1 MHCMIDIETLG
12 TKAESVVLTIGALRF
27 DPNSDVDPTDGLHLY
42 LNVDEQ
48 TEAGR
53 LVSEDTLQWWSEQAE
68 EVRSDVFRED
78 GRSTVKQ
85 ALDSLYTFVKDA
97 EAVWAQGPTFDMII
111 LENLYASHGRSAPW
125 RYSKVRDSRTLF
137 AVLGDPRGSFPM
149 AHNALV
155 DCYHQAKGIQ
165 LCMAKLRAPA
175 NDSWAGQVDRQ
186 GGSFTQDEYAARI
199 GL

>member
-12 TKAESVVLTIGALRF
+12 TKADSVVLTIGALRF
-27 DPNSDVDPTDGLHLY
+27 DPNSQTDPTDGLHLY
-42 LNVDEQ
+42 LNVDQQ
-48 TEAGR
+48 TALGR
-53 LVSEDTLQWWSEQAE
+53 HVSEDTLQWWSEQDE
-68 EVRSDVFRED
+68 EVRADVFRED
-78 GRSTVKQ
+78 GRYGVED
-85 ALDSLYTFVKDA
+85 ALDMLSAFVKDA

-111 LENLYASHGRSAPW
+111 LENLYAQFGRSAPW
-125 RYSKVRDSRTLF
+125 RYSRVRDSRTLF
-137 AVLGDPRGSFPM
+137 AVLGDPRGQFPM

-165 LCMAKLRAPA
+165 ICLTKL
-175 NDSWAGQVDRQ
+175 NHSSWQGEVDRQ

>member
-12 TKAESVVLTIGALRF
+12 TKADSVVLTIGALRF
-27 DPNSDVDPTDGLHLY
+27 DPFSDDDPSDGLHLY
-42 LNVDEQ
+42 LEVDEQ
-48 TEAGR
+48 TRNGR
-53 LVSEDTLQWWSEQAE
+53 LVSEDTLQWWAEQEE

-85 ALDSLYTFVKDA
+85 ALDSLHSFVKDA
-97 EAVWAQGPTFDMII
+97 DAVWAQGPTFDMVI
-111 LENLYASHGRSAPW
+111 LENLYASYGRSAPW
-125 RYSKVRDSRTLF
+125 RYSRVRDSRTLF

-165 LCMAKLRAPA
+165 MCLSKLR
-175 NDSWAGQVDRQ
+175 Q
-186 GGSFTQDEYAARI
+186 GEVYKDTEYAAQI